1 VFLASDPILAEPV
14 TDSVATLGKTPLDIQ
29 MRAGDPAGAAFQ
41 TAFVINTY
49 VIPFQSVDICRAE
62 IKAGLILALFGTFLS
77 VDYAEM
83 AFFIHLKTIK
93 E

>member
-1 VFLASDPILAEPV
+1 
-14 TDSVATLGKTPLDIQ
+14 
-29 MRAGDPAGAAFQ
+29 MRAGDPAGATFQ

-49 VIPFQSVDICRAE
+49 VIPFQPVDICRTE
-62 IKAGLILALFGTFLS
+62 IKTGLIQALFSTFLS
-77 VDYAEM
+77 IDYAEM